1 MNIYK
6 IGNKVS
12 CIIRFYSSPA
22 EENRY
27 GITED
32 KQPYTIINTAN
43 ATLSFEDR
51 NVNSKNNFNQ
61 LSYNNSKLSTISF
74 SDIPLNDRIIKLIF
88 NEDEEEKYFSIA
100 ENYSSDEEGSIYLNS
115 PTDSIYNVYIY
126 DNTQSLLMSIEG
138 ESSKVIGGLSPNEN
152 YLICYQYKSNIGY
165 NLDKP
170 ENRYFTLDIIVDG
183 KIESDTSSQNKKQYY
198 NIHIEKCALRIDKNM
213 YFDRNTNAVDLEFT
227 VINDKDAYNY
237 IALA

>member
-12 CIIRFYSSPA
+12 CIIRFYSSPV

-51 NVNSKNNFNQ
+51 NANSKNNFNQ

-88 NEDEEEKYFSIA
+88 NED
-100 ENYSSDEEGSIYLNS
+100 
-115 PTDSIYNVYIY
+115 
-126 DNTQSLLMSIEG
+126 
-138 ESSKVIGGLSPNEN
+138 
-152 YLICYQYKSNIGY
+152 
-165 NLDKP
+165 
-170 ENRYFTLDIIVDG
+170 
-183 KIESDTSSQNKKQYY
+183 
-198 NIHIEKCALRIDKNM
+198 
-213 YFDRNTNAVDLEFT
+213 
-227 VINDKDAYNY
+227 
-237 IALA
+237 